1 MINASRIEQL
11 TQKLKEQGDVSLEEV
26 NEIYLFMKSLWKV
39 ASVPRLQSKFWELPI
54 LEFKGWLALEN
65 WYRTVTRK
73 IEAGHN
79 GNFIFSIL
87 LVPKSSSFY
96 NQMEPIYEALKEHGG
111 PEDLIVSIWTNE
123 KAYSMFP
130 KCLQN
135 LFQWEESAKMYALQ
149 GDRVG
154 FSRYPYVEDG
164 KTYVISQF
172 LNNTSLSRLL
182 TLQKEFLLFSRASTT
197 QYALEYLK
205 QRTLYMEAMSMD
217 SAISEKAAIFIDK
230 KDFSIA
236 RKAFSVPFEELVK
249 NALKQKIINKELA
262 KGLLNSDEDT
272 EWFLEAEFADACIKY
287 IEEDVRIRLE
297 WEKERKTVEYEPE
310 WLEEIR

>member
-73 IEAGHN
+73 VEAGHN
-79 GNFIFSIL
+79 GNFIFSIP
-87 LVPKSSSFY
+87 LVPRSSTFY
-96 NQMEPIYEALKEHGG
+96 NQMEPVYEALKEKGA
-111 PEDLIVSIWTNE
+111 PEDLIMSIWTNE

-154 FSRYPYVEDG
+154 FFRYPYVEEG
-164 KTYVISQF
+164 KVYTISQF
-172 LNNTSLSRLL
+172 LNKTPLSRLL
-182 TLQKEFLLFSRASTT
+182 TMQKEDSPFSKANIT

-205 QRTLYMEAMSMD
+205 RRTPYVEILSMD
-217 SAISEKAAIFIDK
+217 SSISDRAMIFIDK
-230 KDFSIA
+230 RDFSIA
-236 RKAFSVPFEELVK
+236 RKAFSVPFEDIVK

-262 KGLLNSDEDT
+262 KGLLNSDKDT
-272 EWFLEAEFADACIKY
+272 EWLLEAEFTEASVKY

-297 WEKERKTVEYEPE
+297 WEEERKKVECEPE
-310 WLEEIR
+310 RLGEIR